1 MSDADAARSV
11 ARAGVVSA
19 AQRAREQL
27 AASHHARSAASPDHA
42 PEAAA
47 VAEDDY
53 DDFDPAELRSA
64 QEAGADYREL
74 LSRHLGAELV
84 EEISD

>member
-1 MSDADAARSV
+1 MSEADAARSV

-27 AASHHARSAASPDHA
+27 AASHHARSAASPNHEPA
-42 PEAAA
+42 P
-47 VAEDDY
+47 EDDY
-53 DDFDPAELRSA
+53 DDFDPAELRGA
-64 QEAGADYREL
+64 QDAGADYREL
-74 LSRHLGAELV
+74 LSKHLGAELV